1 LRSAPSSDRD
11 GAALL
16 SDRRQNDRI
25 LHARWPCCGNASI
38 RSWPGTKTPT
48 TLTVCVTIPCC
59 RSSPIKSSVPRW
71 ARSPRSAARKGGLL
85 LRIEI
90 NRSGRLRVQRPRIIG
105 PRNSPPSPIL
115 EIKISN
121 GVYERDSLH
130 RGFQFGEWLLKPGD
144 GSNYSVREFGPGAA
158 PHGAIGFPL
167 SSRGASGF
175 QE

>member
-1 LRSAPSSDRD
+1 MLQIVADQKL
-11 GAALL
+11 GAALG
-16 SDRRQNDRI
+16 SQPTFSRQERRPAVADRDKSE
-25 LHARWPCCGNASI
+25 W
-38 RSWPGTKTPT
+38 
-48 TLTVCVTIPCC
+48 TVACAT
-59 RSSPIKSSVPRW
+59 STDNW
-71 ARSPRSAARKGGLL
+71 TA
-85 LRIEI
+85 
-90 NRSGRLRVQRPRIIG
+90 
-105 PRNSPPSPIL
+105 NSHPSPIL

-130 RGFQFGEWLLKPGD
+130 RGFQLGEWLLKPGD